1 MKVMKADIDDND
13 IRELF
18 GRISSRFESADDG
31 TKEMLAMLVNT
42 TLKYRETLEHASG
55 IPLTVGETRSALDAF
70 MSVMQTRRIP
80 DGLNKRIRD
89 LLLLW
94 LEELK
99 LRVHN

>member
-1 MKVMKADIDDND
+1 MKADIDGDD
-13 IRELF
+13 IKELF
-18 GRISSRFESADDG
+18 ERISSRFDGADDG

-55 IPLTVGETRSALDAF
+55 IPLTVGETRGALDAF